1 MVVDLHTVVIYHG
14 TTAIYCG
21 ILTVENIGTV
31 VKYHGIILNYGTMG
45 QCYENTTVNYGS
57 NINPTFSMVKIL

>member
-1 MVVDLHTVVIYHG
+1 MVIHPG

-31 VKYHGIILNYGTMG
+31 VKYHGIIL
-45 QCYENTTVNYGS
+45 
-57 NINPTFSMVKIL
+57 SMVTGANVMKVQQ